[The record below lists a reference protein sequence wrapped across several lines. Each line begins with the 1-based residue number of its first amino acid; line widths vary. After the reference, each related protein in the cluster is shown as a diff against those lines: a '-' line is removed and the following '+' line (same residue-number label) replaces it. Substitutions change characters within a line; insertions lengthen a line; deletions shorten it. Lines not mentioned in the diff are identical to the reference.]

1 MNIENY
7 LMKKRIQKE
16 NMEEIDTEICQK
28 KIKKL
33 KEYQKNYCR
42 LKKKNSIIGIL
53 ELVVAFNGNRNKH
66 SEI

>member
-28 KIKKL
+28 KI
-33 KEYQKNYCR
+33 
-42 LKKKNSIIGIL
+42 
-53 ELVVAFNGNRNKH
+53 
-66 SEI
+66 

>member
-42 LKKKNSIIGIL
+42 LRKIVFFLYSIKG
-53 ELVVAFNGNRNKH
+53 E
-66 SEI
+66 